1 MAQLGGTVR
10 WIIEADD
17 SQFNEAIDSAKNKAE
32 QLTQNLQK
40 QDSKGGF
47 FSGITK
53 NAIETQSALT
63 NLGKSVGSIA
73 WGTFSAGAT
82 AAAGALTTLISKG
95 ISGTDFLETA
105 RTQMSGL
112 TGSMEAGNAALSKAA
127 KFWQNNP
134 FDRFTTT
141 SATQQLIQF
150 GRSVSQLDDDLSLLG
165 DISLSTGTPLNELAR
180 YFARTAA
187 SGRAMTQDIEMM
199 SDRGIPI
206 YQKLSEVTGKTTQ
219 GIREMAS
226 QGQISFEI
234 FQKALE
240 KAVNPE
246 AMEQFNETLAR
257 QKDRFSGSIS
267 ILAGDLA
274 GYKIINDELVISA
287 NGLEKAYTRLLKT
300 LSTSL
305 RGEKLRESMEKLG
318 ASFAKII
325 DKIEPLIPLIVDKL
339 GKALDFVSNHS
350 SALIPILGGVL
361 AVFGKFGASLPGVGG
376 VISSVGNSFTGLLGS
391 VKSLAKTNPLLAT
404 FIGLFGAGFVS
415 GLKNSEEFR
424 KSVKELFTSLG
435 DVLKSLMPVVQAF
448 IKIFVQLVSSKAV
461 IGILQAVVK
470 VLTLV
475 ANVISKIP
483 TDVLTGLITS
493 LLMFR
498 LISVSPISAIA
509 TGITILVSSIS
520 ALIEEAGGL
529 DSVVSGIGNVLNNI
543 GQGISSF
550 VKTLGNIGKS
560 VLDALATPIKNAV
573 VFLKKIPKTLVTIG
587 NNIMVGLF
595 NGLVE
600 GSKKI
605 YTFVKD
611 VANSIVN
618 TFKSVLGIHSPSTVM
633 EAQGK
638 FVVLGLANG
647 ITKNSSIVEKAMDA
661 LATDVLNTAEKIIN
675 TKVEFGLLDYNG
687 EYKAWKKISNLF
699 TKGSAQYKQAME
711 KMEDARKSVNLQ
723 IIKLQNEY
731 NDTLDST
738 ISKIATM
745 FGTFEKVDLSGGMNI
760 SDITS
765 NLDQQVAKLTEYARA
780 QEAISELDLDP
791 KFIEEL
797 MSMGVDA
804 TTELSAI
811 ASASASELAQLNDLW
826 LKKQEIANRTA
837 VKQTEALKKDTLNQI
852 SQLKE
857 GIGEETVNVVE
868 VGGRLVSNIG
878 DGITG
883 ALPTLESAFSQL
895 DDYIAE
901 QMKQAGESVSD
912 SAGAG
917 IDPEDVANSVANGL
931 NGTVEGIKGEVEKFA
946 KGLVG
951 PIIAVLGVG
960 LFTKIF
966 GKGISTKI
974 GQSIGDV
981 FSSIGKIGKAGKDLK
996 TAKDTATQ
1004 VTQVAQGVSKSA
1016 ESISTAGQ
1024 QMTKAQSAM
1033 KTMRSGIINIIL
1045 LAGAIAAMGLALKF
1059 AYDTIPSDIG
1069 GLSAKLGVVAGVVA
1083 AMGTL
1088 AALGGKF
1095 DKSIKEGLKFIAI
1108 IAGEIALTALAIA
1121 AANFLIPDD
1130 MSNLIPKLEV
1140 MGVVILAMEGL
1151 AGLAG
1156 HFDDSIKEG
1165 LKIIAVIAGEVA
1177 LTGIALGIANAM
1189 IPDDLGNMIGKLGI
1203 MGLAIAEFGV
1213 LAGIISAI
1221 PIDLKEGLTMIAAI
1235 AGDIALV
1242 GLALGVADKAIQSNF
1257 DVFIGKLG
1265 IMGLAITEFGVL
1277 AGVIGAVMS
1286 TGIGAVFLGAGLVAL
1301 LGICGG
1307 IVATAV
1313 AVGEIDKQIPSDI
1326 DGVKSKIDLMR
1337 DVIQTMITSDFG
1349 SLISNLGN
1357 AINIGLIGTI
1367 AEGFAKLGETLRKI
1381 GELEID
1387 ATVIESKVETIKKCV
1402 ESLGSLQS
1410 GGFWKNLENAVS
1422 TTLMTKTVENVYN
1435 IVSKISECVKIL
1447 NQLDQT
1453 LSEGKSID
1461 GYVDMIKRTVE
1472 VLGRIQAGGF
1482 WKNLSNATSTSLM
1495 TKTVENIHE
1504 IVTKIGESVTTLF
1517 ELDKKLEGG
1526 KSLDGYVD
1534 TIKRTVEVLGRIQG
1548 GDFWSQLNNTAA
1560 IGMIKK
1566 STQSISEIVTEV
1578 SDIISKLKN
1587 LDEDYGDGQAEQ
1599 IVRRAIEI
1607 TQSIAGVNVGDEGGW
1622 FKKSHAE
1629 KLADNVVHIKD
1640 ATSLIAQIID
1650 YAKVTFENIKAIGI
1664 SSEDEA
1670 KAEVTKAVNII
1681 NALGGANVES
1691 SGGWF
1696 QPNKYKDLAK
1706 NLEDIKGVAEKIAA
1720 IIDCARSVSD
1730 GIRDFNKGGGK
1741 DLPSY
1746 VQEANTIISAL
1757 AEIKIDQSWVSDTAD
1772 KSNSLN
1778 ATAGNVGTII
1788 GSAVTIV
1795 ENIKKFA
1802 EIGVDGVVAIV
1813 QDANKII
1820 QALATIEIK
1829 QTYLEET
1836 SKNAGYLNTTAE
1848 NIKNMLSTADG
1859 IVEKIVGFRQSTGG
1873 VDGVKSQIK
1882 DANDIIEKF
1891 AEINING
1898 DKDYAKISENATSLN
1913 NIVGAVKEII
1923 DKVGVTLD
1931 TVKDFIKKHPLGEL
1945 QEDIEGENGI
1955 NETLKKIAQIR
1966 VRGLADGEE
1975 TISKLDQ
1982 IKSIIDKVAAIAQ
1995 ALNGTPDV
2003 VAEKMTN
2010 IESIISF
2017 IKEKLSGLPKALS
2030 EFDESF
2036 VDVGTAYADKFAEGW
2051 SSKYEPAVEN
2061 GKTMAEKYAEGIK
2074 STYDKFKQM
2083 GSNLQG
2089 ELWGGIEAKMQDE
2102 FHQGAA
2108 LAGKILEGIKSKIG
2122 EFEIIGKN
2130 AIHGFIN
2137 GANSGNPYS
2146 AGAQIADK
2154 FLQGLKDRGK
2164 QGSPWKTT
2172 IQSGAWAVE
2181 GLIDGLKKEQG
2192 ALISE
2197 AHAIADDV
2205 VEALDLSDVSLSPA
2219 LDADINPYISR
2230 VPDLGFDTQYDNGYN
2245 RDNKEVVINQTN
2257 NNYTQYS
2264 LEQMNR
2270 DLAWQLAKV

>member
-1 MAQLGGTVR
+1 MAQIGGTVR
-10 WIIEADD
+10 WIIEADS
-17 SQFNEAIDSAKNKAE
+17 SQFDEKLNDASNKAE
-32 QLTQNLQK
+32 KFSQTLQK
-40 QDSKGGF
+40 QDGKSSLF
-47 FSGITK
+47 QNLTK
-53 NAIETQSALT
+53 NASESQSALT
-63 NLGKSVGSIA
+63 NIGKSLSSVA

-82 AAAGALTTLISKG
+82 TAAAALTTLISKG
-95 ISGTDFLETA
+95 IQGTDFLETA
-105 RTQMSGL
+105 RVQMSGL
-112 TGSMEAGNAALSKAA
+112 TGSIEAGNTALSKAA

-134 FDRFTTT
+134 FDRFTVT

-150 GRSVSQLDDDLSLLG
+150 GRTVNQLDDDLSLLG
-165 DISLSTGTPLNELAR
+165 DISLSTSTPLDELAR

-187 SGRAMTQDIEMM
+187 SGRAMTMDIEMM

-206 YQKLSEVTGKTTQ
+206 YQKLAEVTGKTTQ

-226 QGQISFEI
+226 AGEISFEI
-234 FQKALE
+234 FREALE
-240 KAVNPE
+240 RAVNPE
-246 AMEQFNETLAR
+246 AMEQFEETLAR
-257 QKDRFSGSIS
+257 QKDRLSGSIS
-267 ILAGDLA
+267 ILSGDLA

-318 ASFAKII
+318 ESFARII

-339 GKALDFVSNHS
+339 SGALEFVANHS

-361 AVFGKFGASLPGVGG
+361 AVFGKFGASLPGASGIIG
-376 VISSVGNSFTGLLGS
+376 SVGNSFTGLVGS
-391 VKSLAKTNPLLAT
+391 IKSLVKTNPLLAT

-424 KSVKELFTSLG
+424 KSVGELMTSLG
-435 DVLKSLMPVVQAF
+435 DVLKSLMPVIQAF
-448 IKIFVQLVSSKAV
+448 IKVFVQLVSSKAV
-461 IGILQAVVK
+461 IGILQAIVK

-498 LISVSPISAIA
+498 MVSVSPIAAIA
-509 TGITILVSSIS
+509 TGISILVGSIS
-520 ALIEEAGGL
+520 ALVEEAGGL
-529 DSVVSGIGNVLNNI
+529 DQIIDTIGQVFNNI
-543 GQGISSF
+543 GQVFNNIGEGIKSF
-550 VKTLGNIGKS
+550 VKSIANVGKNL
-560 VLDALATPIKNAV
+560 LDALSSPIKKAV
-573 VFLKKIPKTLVTIG
+573 NFLKEIPKTLVTIG

-605 YTFVKD
+605 YKFVKD

-633 EAQGK
+633 ESQGK

-661 LATDVLNTAEKIIN
+661 LASDVISASEKIIS

-699 TKGSAQYKQAME
+699 AKGSTQYAQAME

-731 NDTLDST
+731 NDTLDTT
-738 ISKIATM
+738 ISKIASM
-745 FGTFEKVDLSGGMNI
+745 YGTFEKVDLSGGMDI
-760 SDITS
+760 SEITS
-765 NLDQQVAKLTEYARA
+765 NLDQQVTKLGEYARA
-780 QEAISELDLDP
+780 QEIISNLDLDP

-797 MSMGVDA
+797 MSMGVEA
-804 TTELSAI
+804 TNELSAI
-811 ASASASELAQLNDLW
+811 AAASSSELSQLNDLW
-826 LKKQEIANRTA
+826 VKKQEIANKAAIT
-837 VKQTEALKKDTLNQI
+837 QTSALRRDTLSEI
-852 SQLKE
+852 SKLKD
-857 GIGEETVNVVE
+857 GIDGETVEVSE

-901 QMKQAGESVSD
+901 QMKQAGDAIAD
-912 SAGAG
+912 SNAG
-917 IDPEDVANSVANGL
+917 INPEDVADSVANGL
-931 NGTVEGIKGEVEKFA
+931 NSTVEGIKGEVEKFA
-946 KGLVG
+946 QGLVG

-966 GKGISTKI
+966 GKGISTEI
-974 GQSIGDV
+974 GDSIGNV
-981 FSSIGKIGKAGKDLK
+981 FSSLGKIGKAGKDLK
-996 TAKDTATQ
+996 NTQNTITQ
-1004 VTQVAQGVSKSA
+1004 VTQVTQGVSKSA
-1016 ESISTAGQ
+1016 ESITTAGQ

-1033 KTMRSGIINIIL
+1033 KTMRSGILNIIL
-1045 LAGAIAAMGLALKF
+1045 LAGAIAAMGIALKI
-1059 AYDTIPSDIG
+1059 AYESIPNDIA
-1069 GLSAKLGVVAGVVA
+1069 GLTGKMIVMAGVVG

-1095 DKSIKEGLKFIAI
+1095 DDSIKAGLKLIAI

-1130 MSNLIPKLEV
+1130 INLLSEKMAV
-1140 MGVVILAMEGL
+1140 MGVVIAGMGTL
-1151 AGLAG
+1151 AGIAG
-1156 HFDDSIKEG
+1156 LLDDTIMDG
-1165 LKIIAVIAGEVA
+1165 LKAIAIIAGEIA
-1177 LTGIALGIANAM
+1177 LTGIALGVV
-1189 IPDDLGNMIGKLGI
+1189 DR
-1203 MGLAIAEFGV
+1203 
-1213 LAGIISAI
+1213 
-1221 PIDLKEGLTMIAAI
+1221 
-1235 AGDIALV
+1235 
-1242 GLALGVADKAIQSNF
+1242 AIQSDF
-1257 DVFIGKLG
+1257 DVFMGKLG

-1286 TGIGAVFLGAGLVAL
+1286 IGIGAVFMGAGLVAL

-1313 AVGEIDKQIPSDI
+1313 AVGEIDKQIPADI
-1326 DGVKSKIDLMR
+1326 EGVKSKIDLMR

-1349 SLISNLGN
+1349 SLIDNLGN

-1387 ATVIESKVETIKKCV
+1387 ATTIEAKVETIKKCI
-1402 ESLGSLQS
+1402 ESLASLQT
-1410 GGFWKNLENAVS
+1410 GGFWKNLENAIS
-1422 TTLMTKTVENVYN
+1422 TTLMTKTVENIHD
-1435 IVSKISECVKIL
+1435 IVSKISQCVIIL
-1447 NQLDQT
+1447 SNLDKT

-1472 VLGRIQAGGF
+1472 VLGQIQAGGF

-1504 IVTKIGESVTTLF
+1504 IVTKIGESATTLF

-1548 GDFWSQLNNTAA
+1548 GDFWEQLNNTAA
-1560 IGMIKK
+1560 IAMIKK
-1566 STQSISEIVTEV
+1566 STQFIGEIVTEV

-1587 LDEDYGDGQAEQ
+1587 LDEDYGDGQAEE
-1599 IVRRAIEI
+1599 IVKRAIEI
-1607 TQSIAGVNVGDEGGW
+1607 TQSIAGVDVGDEGGW
-1622 FKKSHAE
+1622 FRKSHAE

-1640 ATSLIAQIID
+1640 ASSLIAQIID

-1670 KAEVTKAVNII
+1670 KAEVQKAVNII

-1706 NLEDIKGVAEKIAA
+1706 NLEDIKGVAEKIAG
-1720 IIDCARSVSD
+1720 IIDCVRSVSD
-1730 GIRDFNKGGGK
+1730 GIRDFNKGGGS
-1741 DLPSY
+1741 DLPAY
-1746 VQEANTIISAL
+1746 VEEANTIISSL
-1757 AEIKIDQSWVSDTAD
+1757 ADIQIDQSWVSDTAD

-1778 ATAGNVGTII
+1778 TTAGNVGTII

-1813 QDANKII
+1813 NDANKII
-1820 QALATIEIK
+1820 QALAKIEIK

-1836 SKNAGYLNTTAE
+1836 SKNAGYLNTTSE
-1848 NIKNMLSTADG
+1848 NIKNMLSTAEG
-1859 IVEKIVGFRQSTGG
+1859 IVEKITAFRNSTGG

-1882 DANDIIEKF
+1882 DANDIIAKF
-1891 AEINING
+1891 AEINIDG
-1898 DKDYAKISENATSLN
+1898 DKDYAKISTNATSLN
-1913 NIVGAVKEII
+1913 SIVSVVKEIVE
-1923 DKVGVTLD
+1923 KAGATLD
-1931 TVKDFIKKHPLGEL
+1931 AVKKFVSEHKLADL
-1945 QEDIEGENGI
+1945 QEDIVGENGI
-1955 NETLKKIAQIR
+1955 NKILSTIAQIR
-1966 VRGLADGEE
+1966 VQGLGGGEE
-1975 TISKLDQ
+1975 TINKLDQ
-1982 IKSIIDKVAAIAQ
+1982 VKSIIDKVKLIAESM
-1995 ALNGTPDV
+1995 NGTPEV
-2003 VAEKMTN
+2003 MAEKLTN
-2010 IESIISF
+2010 IETIIAF
-2017 IKEKLSGLPKALS
+2017 IKERLSDLPKTLS
-2030 EFDESF
+2030 EFDGSF
-2036 VDVGTAYADKFAEGW
+2036 VEVGTTYADKFTEGW
-2051 SSKYEPAVEN
+2051 TSRYEAGVEN
-2061 GKTMAEKYAEGIK
+2061 GKTMAGKYAEGIK
-2074 STYDKFKQM
+2074 STYDQFKQM

-2089 ELWGGIEAKMQDE
+2089 ELWGGIEAKMDDE
-2102 FHQGAA
+2102 YHQGAA
-2108 LAGKILEGIKSKIG
+2108 LAGKILEGLKSKLG
-2122 EFEIIGKN
+2122 EFESVGKN
-2130 AIHGFIN
+2130 AIQGFIN
-2137 GANSGNPYS
+2137 GANSGNPYN

-2181 GLIDGLKKEQG
+2181 GLINGLKKEQG
-2192 ALISE
+2192 ALVNE
-2197 AHAIADDV
+2197 AHSLADEV
-2205 VEALDLSDVSLSPA
+2205 IEALDLSDVSLSPS

-2230 VPDLGFDTQYDNGYN
+2230 MPDLGFDTQSDNDYN
-2245 RDNKEVVINQTN
+2245 RERKEVVINQTN

-2264 LEQMNR
+2264 LERLNN
-2270 DLAWQLAKV
+2270 DLAWQLSKV

>member
-1 MAQLGGTVR
+1 MAQIGGTVR
-10 WIIEADD
+10 WIIEADS
-17 SQFNEAIDSAKNKAE
+17 SQFDEKLNDASNKAE
-32 QLTQNLQK
+32 KFSQTLQK
-40 QDSKGGF
+40 QDGKSSLF
-47 FSGITK
+47 QNLTK
-53 NAIETQSALT
+53 NASESQSALT
-63 NLGKSVGSIA
+63 NIGKSLSSVA

-82 AAAGALTTLISKG
+82 TAAAALTTLISKG
-95 ISGTDFLETA
+95 IQGTDFLETA
-105 RTQMSGL
+105 RVQMSGL
-112 TGSMEAGNAALSKAA
+112 TGSIEAGNTALSKAA

-134 FDRFTTT
+134 FDRFTVT

-150 GRSVSQLDDDLSLLG
+150 GRTVNQLDDDLSLLG
-165 DISLSTGTPLNELAR
+165 DISLSTSTPLDELAR

-187 SGRAMTQDIEMM
+187 SGRAMTMDIEMM

-206 YQKLSEVTGKTTQ
+206 YQKLAEVTGKTTQ

-226 QGQISFEI
+226 AGEISFEI
-234 FQKALE
+234 FREALE
-240 KAVNPE
+240 RAVNPE
-246 AMEQFNETLAR
+246 AMEQFEETLAR
-257 QKDRFSGSIS
+257 QKDRLSGSIS
-267 ILAGDLA
+267 ILSGDLA

-318 ASFAKII
+318 ESFARII

-339 GKALDFVSNHS
+339 SGALEFVANHS

-361 AVFGKFGASLPGVGG
+361 AVFGKFGASLPGASGIIG
-376 VISSVGNSFTGLLGS
+376 SVGNSFTGLVGS
-391 VKSLAKTNPLLAT
+391 IKSLVKTNPLLAT

-424 KSVKELFTSLG
+424 KSVGELMTSLG
-435 DVLKSLMPVVQAF
+435 DVLKSLMPVIQAF
-448 IKIFVQLVSSKAV
+448 IKVFVQLVSSKAV
-461 IGILQAVVK
+461 IGILQAIVK

-498 LISVSPISAIA
+498 MVSVSPIAAIA
-509 TGITILVSSIS
+509 TGISILVGSIS
-520 ALIEEAGGL
+520 ALVEEAGGL
-529 DSVVSGIGNVLNNI
+529 DQIIDTIGQVFNNI
-543 GQGISSF
+543 GEGIKSF
-550 VKTLGNIGKS
+550 VKSIANVGKNL
-560 VLDALATPIKNAV
+560 LDALSSPIKKAV
-573 VFLKKIPKTLVTIG
+573 NFLKEIPKTLVTIG

-605 YTFVKD
+605 YKFVKD

-633 EAQGK
+633 ESQGK

-661 LATDVLNTAEKIIN
+661 LASDVISASEKIIS

-699 TKGSAQYKQAME
+699 AKGSTQYAQAME

-731 NDTLDST
+731 NDTLDTT
-738 ISKIATM
+738 ISKIASM
-745 FGTFEKVDLSGGMNI
+745 YGTFEKVDLSGGMDI
-760 SDITS
+760 SEITS
-765 NLDQQVAKLTEYARA
+765 NLDQQVTKLGEYARA
-780 QEAISELDLDP
+780 QEIISNLDLDP

-797 MSMGVDA
+797 MSMGVEA
-804 TTELSAI
+804 TNELSAI
-811 ASASASELAQLNDLW
+811 AAASSSELSQLNDLW
-826 LKKQEIANRTA
+826 VKKQEIANKAAIT
-837 VKQTEALKKDTLNQI
+837 QTSALRRDTLSEI
-852 SQLKE
+852 SKLKD
-857 GIGEETVNVVE
+857 GIDGETVEVSE

-901 QMKQAGESVSD
+901 QMKQAGDAIAD
-912 SAGAG
+912 SNAG
-917 IDPEDVANSVANGL
+917 INPEDVADSVANGL
-931 NGTVEGIKGEVEKFA
+931 NSTVEGIKGEVEKFA
-946 KGLVG
+946 QGLVG

-966 GKGISTKI
+966 GKGISTEI
-974 GQSIGDV
+974 GDSIGNV
-981 FSSIGKIGKAGKDLK
+981 FSSLGKIGKAGKDLK
-996 TAKDTATQ
+996 NTQNTITQ
-1004 VTQVAQGVSKSA
+1004 VTQVTQGVSKSA
-1016 ESISTAGQ
+1016 ESITTAGQ

-1033 KTMRSGIINIIL
+1033 KTMRSGILNIIL
-1045 LAGAIAAMGLALKF
+1045 LAGAIAAMGIALKI
-1059 AYDTIPSDIG
+1059 AYESIPNDIA
-1069 GLSAKLGVVAGVVA
+1069 GLTGKMIVMAGVVG

-1095 DKSIKEGLKFIAI
+1095 DDSIKAGLKLIAI

-1130 MSNLIPKLEV
+1130 INLLSEKMAV
-1140 MGVVILAMEGL
+1140 MGVVIAGMGTL
-1151 AGLAG
+1151 AGIAG
-1156 HFDDSIKEG
+1156 SLDDTIMDG
-1165 LKIIAVIAGEVA
+1165 LKAIAIIAGEIA
-1177 LTGIALGIANAM
+1177 LTGIALGVANAM
-1189 IPDDLGNMIGKLGI
+1189 IPDDLGSMIAKLGV
-1203 MGLAIAEFGV
+1203 MGLAIVEFGV

-1221 PIDLKEGLTMIAAI
+1221 PIDLKEGLITIVAI
-1235 AGDIALV
+1235 AGEIALV
-1242 GLALGVADKAIQSNF
+1242 GLALGVVDRAIQSDF
-1257 DVFIGKLG
+1257 DVFMGKLG

-1286 TGIGAVFLGAGLVAL
+1286 TGIGAVFMGAGLVAL

-1313 AVGEIDKQIPSDI
+1313 AVGEIDKQIPADI
-1326 DGVKSKIDLMR
+1326 EGVKSKIDLMR

-1349 SLISNLGN
+1349 SLIDNLGN

-1387 ATVIESKVETIKKCV
+1387 ATTIEAKVETIKKCI
-1402 ESLGSLQS
+1402 ESLASLQT
-1410 GGFWKNLENAVS
+1410 GGFWKNLENAIS
-1422 TTLMTKTVENVYN
+1422 TTLMTKTVENIHD
-1435 IVSKISECVKIL
+1435 IVSKISQCVIIL
-1447 NQLDQT
+1447 SNLDKT

-1472 VLGRIQAGGF
+1472 VLGQIQAGGF

-1504 IVTKIGESVTTLF
+1504 IVTKIGESATTLF

-1548 GDFWSQLNNTAA
+1548 GDFWEQLNNTAA
-1560 IGMIKK
+1560 IAMIKK
-1566 STQSISEIVTEV
+1566 STQFIGEIVTEV

-1587 LDEDYGDGQAEQ
+1587 LDEDYGDGQAEE
-1599 IVRRAIEI
+1599 IVKRAIEI
-1607 TQSIAGVNVGDEGGW
+1607 TQSIAGVDVGDEGGW
-1622 FKKSHAE
+1622 FRKSHAE

-1640 ATSLIAQIID
+1640 ASSLIAQIID

-1670 KAEVTKAVNII
+1670 KAEVQKAVNII

-1706 NLEDIKGVAEKIAA
+1706 NLEDIKGVAEKIAG
-1720 IIDCARSVSD
+1720 IIDCVRSVSD
-1730 GIRDFNKGGGK
+1730 GIRDFNKGGGS
-1741 DLPSY
+1741 DLPAY
-1746 VQEANTIISAL
+1746 VEEANTIISSL
-1757 AEIKIDQSWVSDTAD
+1757 ADIQIDQSWVSDTAD

-1778 ATAGNVGTII
+1778 TTAGNVGTII

-1813 QDANKII
+1813 NDANKII
-1820 QALATIEIK
+1820 QALAKIEIK

-1836 SKNAGYLNTTAE
+1836 SKNAGYLNTTSE
-1848 NIKNMLSTADG
+1848 NIKNMLSTAEG
-1859 IVEKIVGFRQSTGG
+1859 IVEKITAFRNSTGG

-1882 DANDIIEKF
+1882 DANDIIAKF
-1891 AEINING
+1891 AEINIDG
-1898 DKDYAKISENATSLN
+1898 DKDYAKISTNATSLN
-1913 NIVGAVKEII
+1913 SIVSVVKEIVE
-1923 DKVGVTLD
+1923 KAGATLD
-1931 TVKDFIKKHPLGEL
+1931 AVKKFVSEHKLADL
-1945 QEDIEGENGI
+1945 QEDIVGENGI
-1955 NETLKKIAQIR
+1955 NKILSTIAQIR
-1966 VRGLADGEE
+1966 VQGLGDGEE
-1975 TISKLDQ
+1975 TINKLDQ
-1982 IKSIIDKVAAIAQ
+1982 VKSIIDKVKLIAESM
-1995 ALNGTPDV
+1995 NGTPEV
-2003 VAEKMTN
+2003 MAEKLTN
-2010 IESIISF
+2010 IETIIAF
-2017 IKEKLSGLPKALS
+2017 IKERLSDLPKTLS
-2030 EFDESF
+2030 EFDGSF
-2036 VDVGTAYADKFAEGW
+2036 VEVGTTYADKFTEGW
-2051 SSKYEPAVEN
+2051 TSRYEAGVEN
-2061 GKTMAEKYAEGIK
+2061 GKTMAGKYAEGIK
-2074 STYDKFKQM
+2074 STYDQFKQM

-2089 ELWGGIEAKMQDE
+2089 ELWGGIEAKMDDE
-2102 FHQGAA
+2102 YHQGAA
-2108 LAGKILEGIKSKIG
+2108 LAGKILEGLKSKLG
-2122 EFEIIGKN
+2122 EFESVGKN
-2130 AIHGFIN
+2130 AIQGFIN
-2137 GANSGNPYS
+2137 GANSGNPYN

-2181 GLIDGLKKEQG
+2181 GLINGLKKEQG
-2192 ALISE
+2192 ALVNE
-2197 AHAIADDV
+2197 AHSLADEV
-2205 VEALDLSDVSLSPA
+2205 IEALDLSDVSLSPS

-2230 VPDLGFDTQYDNGYN
+2230 MPDLGFDTQSDNDYN
-2245 RDNKEVVINQTN
+2245 RERKEVVINQTN

-2264 LEQMNR
+2264 LERLNN
-2270 DLAWQLAKV
+2270 DLAWQLSKV